1 MGPLAYIIA
10 GIAFL
15 GALAGLYGKVHHDGY
30 EEGVQE
36 VTAKWQAADKK
47 AADLE
52 AKRQA
57 DADLTA
63 KTSAGLLA
71 AAQQSADSYKAKWLN
86 ERKSHADSTLAGCSE
101 SPTAGATATA
111 GAIPPPPTVR
121 FSRGFLRSWDTA
133 WTGNSGQPIL
143 GNSPA
148 DQSDPTYS
156 PDTLTAIGP
165 GEVLDNHAANA
176 DLCSADRRK
185 LDSLIGQIEKLRD
198 GWR

>member
-1 MGPLAYIIA
+1 MGILGYLIA

-30 EEGVQE
+30 AEGVQE
-36 VTAKWQAADKK
+36 ITAKWQAADKA

-71 AAQQSADSYKAKWLN
+71 AAQQKATTYEAQWRA
-86 ERKSHADSTLAGCSE
+86 ERSKHANQTLAGCSG
-101 SPTAGATATA
+101 SPQVASTGAQAT
-111 GAIPPPPTVR
+111 PLPTVR
-121 FSRGFLRSWDTA
+121 FSSGFLRLYDSA
-133 WTGNSGQPIL
+133 WTGDSGQSVF
-143 GNSPA
+143 GNNAASQGDSA
-148 DQSDPTYS
+148 DS
-156 PDTLTAIGP
+156 PDALTAIGP

-185 LDSLIGQIEKLRD
+185 LDALIDQITALKA
-198 GWR
+198 GWK